1 MDATQLA
8 VKATIIE
15 SEALAALNATTGQAV
30 TDLGRLALH
39 HLADG
44 MISALS
50 VLTAEPVHTIRAR
63 LRERAKMEAQADPGR
78 PCRAF

>member
-15 SEALAALNATTGQAV
+15 NEALAALNATTGQAV
-30 TDLGRLALH
+30 TDLGRMALH

-50 VLTAEPVHTIRAR
+50 VLTAEPIPAIRAR
-63 LRERAKMEAQADPGR
+63 LRERAKVEAQPDHGR
-78 PCRAF
+78 PCRVF